1 MYINNR
7 TVRACKN
14 SIKQAIKAG
23 ANTVNAQRL
32 LNSFNSYIGFMCHVR
47 SFKIQRMLADMI
59 EQSEFKEYLYFEE
72 RKCQIVCKM
81 HDKYKPIEQ
90 HTQEIKELKSYY
102 KNNRYEHKQLSPN
115 GATCRR
121 TS

>member
-1 MYINNR
+1 MPIR
-7 TVRACKN
+7 DRA
-14 SIKQAIKAG
+14 
-23 ANTVNAQRL
+23 AQFAPFAALVGYDDAVEETTR
-32 LNSFNSYIGFMCHVR
+32 VTD
-47 SFKIQRMLADMI
+47 DMI

-102 KNNRYEHKQLSPN
+102 KNNRHEHKQLSPN